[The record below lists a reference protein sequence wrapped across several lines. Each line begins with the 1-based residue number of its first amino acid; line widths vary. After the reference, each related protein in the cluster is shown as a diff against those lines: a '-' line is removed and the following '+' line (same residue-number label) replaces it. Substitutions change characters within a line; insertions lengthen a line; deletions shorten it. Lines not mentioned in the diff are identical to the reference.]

1 MAWWDIPMNWQTL
14 TVDLDGMAHRARYRV
29 IGHLLEIETRLGRSR
44 LPTGHLRPEIVAAN
58 AMRQMLRRTPQ
69 AA

>member
-1 MAWWDIPMNWQTL
+1 MNWQAL
-14 TVDLDGMAHRARYRV
+14 AVDLEGVTHRARYRV

-58 AMRQMLRRTPQ
+58 ALRQMVRRTPQ